1 MPDTSLPVLLS
12 LASHELRGPAGVAR
26 GYLRLL
32 EQDPALPDRPR
43 RAATEAAKALAR
55 VVGLLDE
62 LTALAR
68 VKEGQL
74 KLTLH
79 TASLRSILTQAVQ
92 ATTVPPG
99 AEVDLDVVA
108 DRDVRLRVDAARL
121 RDVFGT
127 LILTLARAQAGASTI
142 ELRLVAPR
150 SAGRGKAQVIVAPR
164 SLGQALIEER
174 PVDLSRG
181 GVGLALALA
190 DAMVHAHGGALRERW
205 VGGMWQGFV
214 VKL

>member
-26 GYLRLL
+26 GYLRLI

-43 RAATEAAKALAR
+43 RAATEAAKALGR

-62 LTALAR
+62 LTALSRA
-68 VKEGQL
+68 KEGQI
-74 KLTLH
+74 KLALH
-79 TASLRSILTQAVQ
+79 LTSLRSVLTEAMQ

-121 RDVFGT
+121 RDAFGT

-150 SAGRGKAQVIVAPR
+150 AAGRGKPQVIVAPR
-164 SLGQALIEER
+164 SLGQATTEER
-174 PVDLSRG
+174 PIDLSRG

-190 DAMVHAHGGALRERW
+190 DALVQAHGGRLRERW
-205 VGGMWQGFV
+205 VGGKWHGFV